1 MRWRYNKKNRYLL
14 QSTQARVLNNIMF
27 QDFVVREQSSRFP
40 SYLYTV
46 YTLNM
51 LEDTNGNL
59 NERKDQTWRVRI
71 MFVF

>member
-1 MRWRYNKKNRYLL
+1 MQMAVWQYNKKKKRYLL
-14 QSTQARVLNNIMF
+14 QSTHARALNIIMF

-59 NERKDQTWRVRI
+59 NDLTKFPFSNI
-71 MFVF
+71 K